1 MSNLSE
7 SRAILTKAIQFQKD
21 TMDRLMKDFRF
32 HNHEANRIQFT
43 IEKMRGECDQ
53 NMERLKKLNDEIA
66 EQVPTLQRQLV

>member
-1 MSNLSE
+1 MDTLLSD
-7 SRAILTKAIQFQKD
+7 RAILEKAIQFQKD

-43 IEKMRGECDQ
+43 IEKMRGECDK
-53 NMERLKKLNDEIA
+53 NMERLKEVEREI

>member
-7 SRAILTKAIQFQKD
+7 SRAILTKAIQFQKE

-43 IEKMRGECDQ
+43 IEKMRGECDK
-53 NMERLKKLNDEIA
+53 NMERLKEVEREI

>member
-43 IEKMRGECDQ
+43 IEKMHGECDK
-53 NMERLKKLNDEIA
+53 NMERLKEVEREI

>member
-7 SRAILTKAIQFQKD
+7 SRDILTKAIQFQKD

-43 IEKMRGECDQ
+43 IEKMRGECDK
-53 NMERLKKLNDEIA
+53 NMERLKEVEREI

>member
-43 IEKMRGECDQ
+43 IEKMRGECDK
-53 NMERLKKLNDEIA
+53 NMERLKEI
-66 EQVPTLQRQLV
+66 EREIENVPTLQRQLV

>member
-7 SRAILTKAIQFQKD
+7 SRAILTKAVQFQKD

-43 IEKMRGECDQ
+43 IEKMRGECDK
-53 NMERLKKLNDEIA
+53 NMERLKEVEREI

>member
-1 MSNLSE
+1 MDTLLSD
-7 SRAILTKAIQFQKD
+7 RAILEKAIKFQKE

-43 IEKMRGECDQ
+43 IEKMRGECDK
-53 NMERLKKLNDEIA
+53 NMERLKEIEREI

>member
-7 SRAILTKAIQFQKD
+7 SRDILTKAIRFQKD

-53 NMERLKKLNDEIA
+53 NMERLKEI
-66 EQVPTLQRQLV
+66 EREIENVPTLQRQLV

>member
-43 IEKMRGECDQ
+43 IEKMRGECDK
-53 NMERLKKLNDEIA
+53 NMERLKEIEREI

>member
-53 NMERLKKLNDEIA
+53 NMERLKEIEREI

>member
-1 MSNLSE
+1 MDTLLSD
-7 SRAILTKAIQFQKD
+7 RAILEKAIKFQKD

-43 IEKMRGECDQ
+43 IEKMRGECDK

>member
-53 NMERLKKLNDEIA
+53 NMERLKEI
-66 EQVPTLQRQLV
+66 EREIENVPTLQRQLV

>member
-1 MSNLSE
+1 MDTLLSD
-7 SRAILTKAIQFQKD
+7 RAILEKAIKFQKE

-43 IEKMRGECDQ
+43 IEKMRGECDK
-53 NMERLKKLNDEIA
+53 NMERLKEVEREI

>member
-43 IEKMRGECDQ
+43 IEKMRGECDK
-53 NMERLKKLNDEIA
+53 NMERLKEVEREI